1 MEPVYYFG
9 IQLIQDL
16 QALDPALKIVM
27 NFYTF
32 MGRIEFYLLLV
43 PFVYWVVDSRLGI
56 RTFLL
61 LISTDFFGMAF
72 KQLLRQPRPYWV
84 GGVEQLGTETSYGIP
99 STHASDSFAV
109 WGYLA
114 YRAHRGW
121 LWVVACVVVL
131 LIGLSRVYLGV
142 HFPTDVLGG
151 WLLGLIMI
159 AVFVNGE
166 QLLMPWL
173 KKQSHAALI
182 GIGFVLSIVMILTG
196 NLILALV
203 ASSPDPA
210 SWAQFSIQARTPN
223 AYYTLGGALFGAIAG
238 YILML
243 DHARFQVNK
252 ARWQRAASYL
262 LGIVGVLLIYYGL
275 DVLFSLIAPDES
287 SVGYLLRYLRYGA
300 VSLWVTFGA
309 PWVFIKVK
317 LAEPVVQRAAPT
329 LVTQKSIS

>member
-1 MEPVYYFG
+1 MDPVYNFG
-9 IQLIQDL
+9 IQLIQAF
-16 QALDPALKIVM
+16 QALDPALKIAM

-43 PFVYWVVDSRLGI
+43 PFVYWVVDVQLGI

-72 KQLLRQPRPYWV
+72 KQLLRQPRPYWI
-84 GGVEQLGTETSYGIP
+84 GEVEQMGTETSYGIP

-114 YRAHRGW
+114 YRLRKGW

-131 LIGLSRVYLGV
+131 MVGLSRIYLGV
-142 HFPTDVLGG
+142 HFPSDVLGG

-166 QLLMPWL
+166 RLLMPWL
-173 KKQSHAALI
+173 KKQSHPTLI
-182 GIGFVLSIVMILTG
+182 GLGFGLSIAMILSG
-196 NLILALV
+196 HLILALSV
-203 ASSPDPA
+203 SSPDPA
-210 SWAQFSIQARTPN
+210 SWAQFSTLARTPN
-223 AYYTLGGALFGAIAG
+223 AYYTLAGSLFGAIVG
-238 YILML
+238 YIFML
-243 DHARFQVNK
+243 EHARFQAK
-252 ARWQRAASYL
+252 SAWLWRITRYL
-262 LGIVGVLLIYYGL
+262 LGIIGVLLIYYGL
-275 DVLFSLIAPDES
+275 DFLFSLIAPDES
-287 SVGYLLRYLRYGA
+287 SLGYLLRYIRYGT

-317 LAEPVVQRAAPT
+317 LAAPAVQRAAPT